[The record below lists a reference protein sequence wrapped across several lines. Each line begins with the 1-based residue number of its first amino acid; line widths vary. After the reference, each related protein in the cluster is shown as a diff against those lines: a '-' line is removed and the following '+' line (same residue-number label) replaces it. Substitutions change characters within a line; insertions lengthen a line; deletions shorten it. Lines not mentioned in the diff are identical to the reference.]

1 LRIKVFEPI
10 LLLGKDKFDGLDIR
24 IKVRGGGRVSQLY
37 AIRQAIGKSVVAYF
51 QKCKYPNT
59 TPVHFLKFENDEE
72 KKKSLRSRLLRDNMF
87 L

>member
-59 TPVHFLKFENDEE
+59 P
-72 KKKSLRSRLLRDNMF
+72 LRKV
-87 L
+87 